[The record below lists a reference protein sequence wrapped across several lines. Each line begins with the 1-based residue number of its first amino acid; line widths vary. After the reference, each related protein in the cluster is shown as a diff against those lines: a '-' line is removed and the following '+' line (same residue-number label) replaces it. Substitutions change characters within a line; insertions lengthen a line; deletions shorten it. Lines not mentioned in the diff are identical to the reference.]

1 MKLGYIRVSTIEQN
15 TVRQLDGIEL
25 DKRFEDKCTGS
36 NSDRPAL
43 NQLKDYAREGDIVLV
58 HDISRLARN
67 ISDLI
72 ELIKFFNRKHVSI
85 EISNEN
91 LIFTHDS
98 SNPINNLMLTLLGAV
113 YQFEREIILERQK
126 EGIAKA
132 KLAGKYKGKPNT
144 IERQPVWDLLDQ
156 GLSIRK
162 VAKELR
168 ISPVS
173 VQKIKFERAI
183 ST

>member
-15 TVRQLDGIEL
+15 TARQLDGLKL
-25 DKRFEDKCTGS
+25 DKVFEDKCSGS
-36 NSDRPAL
+36 NTERPAL
-43 NQLKDYAREGDIVLV
+43 NQLKDYAREGDTVMV

-72 ELIKFFNRKHVSI
+72 ELIKFFNNKLVTIHFSK
-85 EISNEN
+85 EN
-91 LIFTHDS
+91 LTFSHDS

-113 YQFEREIILERQK
+113 YQFEREMILERQR

-132 KLAGKYKGKPNT
+132 KLEGKYKGKPKT
-144 IERQPVWDLLDQ
+144 IAREPVWELLDQ

-162 VAKELR
+162 VAFELG

-173 VQKIKFERAI
+173 VQKIKFEQKHK
-183 ST
+183 

>member
-1 MKLGYIRVSTIEQN
+1 MKLGYIRVSTIDQN
-15 TVRQLDGIEL
+15 TARQLDGLEL
-25 DKRFEDKCTGS
+25 DKVFEDKCSGS

-43 NQLKDYAREGDIVLV
+43 NLLKDYAREGDTILV

-72 ELIKFFNRKHVSI
+72 ELIKFFNNKLVSI
-85 EISNEN
+85 QFVKEN
-91 LIFTHDS
+91 LIFSHDS
-98 SNPINNLMLTLLGAV
+98 SNPINNLMLALLGAV
-113 YQFEREIILERQK
+113 YQFEREMILERQK

-132 KLAGKYKGKPNT
+132 KLEGKYKGKPNT
-144 IERQPVWDLLDQ
+144 IDRQSVWDLLDQ

-162 VAKELR
+162 VAKNLG

-173 VQKIKFERAI
+173 VQKIKFEQK
-183 ST
+183 